1 MRFWRPKTNLF
12 LGEWRWI
19 LYNGSSFPQECHA
32 MCHTAAVVPGGRAVR
47 PSPGFTLIELM
58 ITVAILGILVALLTF
73 GIARLI
79 RWDDGG
85 AGDHRTRVHAVGPRD
100 GRKGWVRG

>member
-1 MRFWRPKTNLF
+1 MDRSR
-12 LGEWRWI
+12 
-19 LYNGSSFPQECHA
+19 
-32 MCHTAAVVPGGRAVR
+32 
-47 PSPGFTLIELM
+47 SPRHGYSLVELM